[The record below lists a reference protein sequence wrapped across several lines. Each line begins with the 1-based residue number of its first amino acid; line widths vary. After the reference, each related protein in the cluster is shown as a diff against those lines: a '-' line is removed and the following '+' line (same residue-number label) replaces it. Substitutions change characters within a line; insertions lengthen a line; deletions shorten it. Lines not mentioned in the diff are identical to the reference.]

1 MPTFFIIL
9 ISVYLAGNIYIF
21 IKGLRALP
29 TCHSG
34 IKVAA
39 GILFWCGALS
49 LFGSLLSRN
58 VEMPSFISHTMYEIG
73 TGWLIFTLYMVIFL
87 LLTDILKRF
96 YTPFRYG
103 FPVSLL
109 LTFILLGCGY
119 YNYRHPKTNA
129 VDITINKPYENN
141 SQPIKIVA
149 VSDIHLGYGT
159 GKSALKKYV
168 DMINEQK
175 PDLILIGGDL
185 IDNSVVPLY
194 TEKMSKELSEL
205 KAPMGIYMVP
215 GNHEYISGID
225 ESARFIKSTPIQLLI
240 DSVVTLPNG
249 IQLIGRDDRHNPSRR
264 SLQELMENIDKSRPI
279 ILLDHQPYNLT
290 DAEAAGIDLQFS
302 GHTHHGQIWPIN
314 WVTDYIFEQS
324 HGYRQ
329 WGNSHVY
336 VSSGLSLWG
345 PPFRIGTHSEMV
357 IFNFQ

>member
-194 TEKMSKELSEL
+194 TEKMSEELSEL
-205 KAPMGIYMVP
+205 IVLVIYCMVVR
-215 GNHEYISGID
+215 E
-225 ESARFIKSTPIQLLI
+225 EAVAFLLTFIVNYLI
-240 DSVVTLPNG
+240 YLVFETSFFAG
-249 IQLIGRDDRHNPSRR
+249 Y
-264 SLQELMENIDKSRPI
+264 ELNKK
-279 ILLDHQPYNLT
+279 
-290 DAEAAGIDLQFS
+290 
-302 GHTHHGQIWPIN
+302 
-314 WVTDYIFEQS
+314 
-324 HGYRQ
+324 RQ
-329 WGNSHVY
+329 KKNKTKNETVA
-336 VSSGLSLWG
+336 
-345 PPFRIGTHSEMV
+345 
-357 IFNFQ
+357 

>member
-1 MPTFFIIL
+1 
-9 ISVYLAGNIYIF
+9 
-21 IKGLRALP
+21 
-29 TCHSG
+29 
-34 IKVAA
+34 
-39 GILFWCGALS
+39 
-49 LFGSLLSRN
+49 
-58 VEMPSFISHTMYEIG
+58 
-73 TGWLIFTLYMVIFL
+73 MVIFP

-168 DMINEQK
+168 NMINEQK

-194 TEKMSKELSEL
+194 TEKMSEELSEL

-249 IQLIGRDDRHNPSRR
+249 IQLIGRDDRHNPPAVPYR
-264 SLQELMENIDKSRPI
+264 IDG
-279 ILLDHQPYNLT
+279 
-290 DAEAAGIDLQFS
+290 E
-302 GHTHHGQIWPIN
+302 
-314 WVTDYIFEQS
+314 
-324 HGYRQ
+324 YR
-329 WGNSHVY
+329 
-336 VSSGLSLWG
+336 
-345 PPFRIGTHSEMV
+345 
-357 IFNFQ
+357 